1 MLLPESSLTPGPD
14 HAIDHLGQVVVGGAG
29 APAQPPGD
37 LAAEDEVGLHLP
49 LALHINYS
57 PLLDSIA
64 SLSHDQSD
72 FLRSLRQVY
81 AFNLHRICVTVK
93 NKKLLEI
100 RDEMQDG
107 DTGIGCFHKV

>member
-1 MLLPESSLTPGPD
+1 MMHLPESPLAPGPD
-14 HAIDHLGQVVVGGAG
+14 HAVDHLGQVVVGGAR

-81 AFNLHRICVTVK
+81 AFNLHWICVTVK
-93 NKKLLEI
+93 NKKLLEF
-100 RDEMQDG
+100 RDKM
-107 DTGIGCFHKV
+107 

>member
-1 MLLPESSLTPGPD
+1 MLLPESSLAPGPD
-14 HAIDHLGQVVVGGAG
+14 HAIDHLGQVVVGGAW

-37 LAAEDEVGLHLP
+37 LAAEDEEGLHLS

-100 RDEMQDG
+100 KDEM
-107 DTGIGCFHKV
+107 